1 MQTEKGAGA
10 LHAEEKE
17 RAKEAREDG
26 GPRPGGKRPL
36 QAGRRGRVAWEGE
49 EKTLR
54 QTEVS
59 PGGGQWGM
67 MASVAD
73 YAKEDWACGL
83 GSGVPREEKW
93 PRDGPREKAGLLPPL
108 GSEVSRPQAAPWWL
122 LPKIPMLIDQIADF
136 TKYTDLPKLV
146 FFHYFESF
154 YKFTFEWFSWL
165 LKVFVNGL
173 HCCILRYIQFFGI

>member
-1 MQTEKGAGA
+1 MIFTAMRSPRESADREGGWGSPRRGGRASKGGQ
-10 LHAEEKE
+10 
-17 RAKEAREDG
+17 RGRGTSSWRE
-26 GPRPGGKRPL
+26 RPL
-36 QAGRRGRVAWEGE
+36 QAGWRGRVAWEGE

-93 PRDGPREKAGLLPPL
+93 PRDGPQEKAGLLPPL

-146 FFHYFESF
+146 FFSLF
-154 YKFTFEWFSWL
+154 
-165 LKVFVNGL
+165 
-173 HCCILRYIQFFGI
+173 